1 MVHFLFIVFCL
12 SLPYLS
18 FASPLRTVCP
28 YLNVRLVWSTLWS
41 PIGLYHAFINHRGAN
56 YTQSKQYSRQKLTV
70 CAKKT
75 MNFLDIAFINHR
87 GAKYLKVNNHI
98 RYSKVLLEL
107 IIFFTKTMIFPYCT
121 FINHR
126 GANYT
131 QSKHYS
137 RQKILLFT
145 IKYELCTYYT
155 FTNHRSAE

>member
-1 MVHFLFIVFCL
+1 MASIQSKRTVLIYGSLSFYCFLFVSL

-28 YLNVRLVWSTLWS
+28 YLNVRLVRSTLWS

-75 MNFLDIAFINHR
+75 MNFLDIAFINHK

-107 IIFFTKTMIFPYCT
+107 IIIYK
-121 FINHR
+121 
-126 GANYT
+126 NYDLSLLHFH
-131 QSKHYS
+131 QSQ
-137 RQKILLFT
+137 R
-145 IKYELCTYYT
+145 C
-155 FTNHRSAE
+155 